1 MANLILAKTK
11 PFDLANIFSTFITQ
25 WYYYVL
31 LLAVIV
37 AIVIFSVCKK
47 SNRNTLSKTQNLVY
61 TAVFTALAFVVNAF
75 VSISISPWNTL
86 SFTATIGFVAGYL
99 LGGARGFAVAFIGD
113 FLGAIIMPFG
123 PYSPF
128 IALATSLMGFVP
140 GMIFEMKKGN
150 KYLKVAISFLIVF
163 VLGSLILNNVGCALM
178 YGYTVKQVFLLS
190 ILGKSLTMIVNCAI
204 CMVVVTVLPKVLPK
218 DKFNL

>member
-37 AIVIFSVCKK
+37 AIIIFSVCKK

-86 SFTATIGFVAGYL
+86 SFTATIGFVSGYL
-99 LGGARGFAVAFIGD
+99 LGGARGFAVAFIGVIT
-113 FLGAIIMPFG
+113 FTLSAIGVKIGNVFG
-123 PYSPF
+123 CKF
-128 IALATSLMGFVP
+128 KAKAELAGGVILILMG
-140 GMIFEMKKGN
+140 
-150 KYLKVAISFLIVF
+150 LK
-163 VLGSLILNNVGCALM
+163 ILLEHLEIIN
-178 YGYTVKQVFLLS
+178 F
-190 ILGKSLTMIVNCAI
+190 
-204 CMVVVTVLPKVLPK
+204 
-218 DKFNL
+218 